1 MSPIKLLDKYYKDN
15 PKLYQVLLDHSRS
28 VTRKALTIAAKH
40 PELKLDCRFL
50 AEASM
55 LHDIGVFLTD
65 APGIYCYGKEPYIR
79 HGILGA
85 ELLREEGYPRHARV
99 CERHTGAGIS
109 LEDIRRG
116 NLPLP
121 YRSFLPETME
131 EKVICFADKFFS
143 KSKLTKEKTVDQA
156 RRSIVA
162 RSALGAERFDKWCK
176 LFL

>member
-1 MSPIKLLDKYYKDN
+1 
-15 PKLYQVLLDHSRS
+15 
-28 VTRKALTIAAKH
+28 
-40 PELKLDCRFL
+40 
-50 AEASM
+50 
-55 LHDIGVFLTD
+55 
-65 APGIYCYGKEPYIR
+65 
-79 HGILGA
+79 
-85 ELLREEGYPRHARV
+85 LLREEGYPRHARV